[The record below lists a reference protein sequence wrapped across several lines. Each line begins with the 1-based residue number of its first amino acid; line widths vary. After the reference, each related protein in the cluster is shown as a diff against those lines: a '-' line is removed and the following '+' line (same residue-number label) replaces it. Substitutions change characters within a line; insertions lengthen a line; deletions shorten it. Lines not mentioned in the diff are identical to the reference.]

1 MLSITF
7 EKHIMAYQNN
17 YVEFVKRPEAAP
29 TPDVFKMNQCTVR
42 ELNAGEFLIKNIYL
56 SIDPAL
62 VGRMRGESNYAESVQ
77 VGEAMHCYG
86 IGQVIE
92 TKNSKV
98 QKGEL
103 RLGRFDMQEYTIC
116 NNAEDSSKINTGL
129 ADPTWYLSIAGI
141 TGLTAFFA
149 IRDICK
155 PKRGET
161 MVVSAGA
168 SSVGMIAAQL
178 AKRLGCKTIA
188 IVSTDEKAQ
197 SLRQSHAYDEAVSYR
212 GKDSK
217 ALAADLDKVCP
228 QGVDIYFD
236 NTSGDISEALL
247 DLYNDFARIAVIG
260 RLGISHLADT
270 SLDVGRR
277 DNNLVLAKRITK
289 RGMVLLDYK
298 KQYPEAIIQLAG
310 MTHRKELQFKEDILS
325 GINELPTAFFRVL
338 AGENT
343 GKQLVKVGDI
353 NPLIDPSPVKLGNI
367 IRSKKGLNALIA
379 NSLRTV
385 RAVSTLTKKHQT
397 S

>member
-1 MLSITF
+1 
-7 EKHIMAYQNN
+7 MAFQNN

-29 TPDVFKMNQCTVR
+29 TPDVFRMNKRTTP
-42 ELNAGEFLIKNIYL
+42 ELNSGEFLVKNIYL

-62 VGRMRGESNYAESVQ
+62 VGRMRDESNYAESVQ

-92 TKNSKV
+92 TKNEKV

-103 RLGRFDMQEYTIC
+103 RLGRFDMQEYTLC
-116 NNAEDSSKINTGL
+116 NNADDSSKINIGL
-129 ADPTWYLSIAGI
+129 AEPTWYLSIAGI

-161 MVVSAGA
+161 IVVSAGA

-178 AKRLGCKTIA
+178 AKRLGCRTIA

-197 SLRQSHAYDEAVSYR
+197 ALRHSYAYDDAVSYR

-217 ALAADLDKVCP
+217 TLSADLSKVCP
-228 QGVDIYFD
+228 NGVDIYFD

-270 SLDVGRR
+270 RLDVGRR
-277 DNNLVLAKRITK
+277 DNNLVLSKRITK
-289 RGMVLLDYK
+289 KGMVLLDYK

-310 MTHRKELQFKEDILS
+310 MAHRKELQFEEDILS

-338 AGENT
+338 AGKNT

-353 NPLIDPSPVKLGNI
+353 NSAIDPSPVKLGNI
-367 IRSKKGLNALIA
+367 IRSKKGLNKLIA
-379 NSLRTV
+379 NSLKVARTV
-385 RAVSTLTKKHQT
+385 TSLTNSRKLP
-397 S
+397 